1 MRGQTNNRRQA
12 PTITLSTI
20 TTQKYTS
27 YGTGTSG
34 TRTSGKI
41 IGGTGLSM
49 VIDNKVNQK
58 DDGIFYLLPSEMG
71 KSGLLNPG
79 KFDSVEIR
87 NVEVDDIRPTALLG
101 ILSSLKP
108 NGTVRVLVCQPIAV
122 MQPYEADMI
131 AANAKLAGFIN
142 IKTSP
147 AKFFNEFSK
156 KEDDTLCVTFTKP
169 EKPVF

>member
-1 MRGQTNNRRQA
+1 MRGQSNNRRQA

-20 TTQKYTS
+20 TTQKYS
-27 YGTGTSG
+27 YGTGPSG

-58 DDGIFYLLPSEMG
+58 DDGIFYLLPSEMS

-122 MQPYEADMI
+122 MQPYEAGMI
-131 AANAKLAGFIN
+131 EANAKLAGFTN

-147 AKFFNEFSK
+147 ATFFNEFSK
-156 KEDDTLCVTFTKP
+156 KEEDTLCVTFTKP
-169 EKPVF
+169 EKPLF